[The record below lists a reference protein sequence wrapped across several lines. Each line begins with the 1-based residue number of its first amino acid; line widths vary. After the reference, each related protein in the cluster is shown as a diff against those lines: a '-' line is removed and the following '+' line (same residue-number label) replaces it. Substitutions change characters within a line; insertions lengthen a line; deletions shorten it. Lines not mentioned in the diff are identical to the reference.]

1 MELFLTCFGMFWG
14 YNQLSMSL
22 LYALLSTE
30 RSGHWQKKY
39 DIHFLP
45 LSRYFSALDYLI
57 NLPIIPTNAVGPTVL
72 STHKCRK
79 FDTTIKP
86 TTTKSDVI
94 ILNSVFRNSFRKQG
108 NATSWNP
115 LINPRK
121 MKLAKPVRRVWGKV
135 RRGRRR
141 VPLVSTG
148 WPSRRALTSWEG
160 PLPDE
165 RGPG

>member
-1 MELFLTCFGMFWG
+1 MTSCLASINWLGRKSQNWNWHLFLKRWNYFLTCFGMFWG

-57 NLPIIPTNAVGPTVL
+57 NIPIIPTNAVGPTVL

-94 ILNSVFRNSFRKQG
+94 IFNSVFRRQG
-108 NATSWNP
+108 YATSWNP
-115 LINPRK
+115 LLILEKWNLRNQ
-121 MKLAKPVRRVWGKV
+121 WGRSK
-135 RRGRRR
+135 GK
-141 VPLVSTG
+141 
-148 WPSRRALTSWEG
+148 
-160 PLPDE
+160 
-165 RGPG
+165 